1 MGVEPTSQP
10 WEGRILPMKYT
21 RKSIMNVETKQMIPT
36 FIIAKWRCK
45 IKSFFVIWKT
55 FFVDNELFSV

>member
-55 FFVDNELFSV
+55 FFR